1 MLGRSNINQ
10 NATSSSGQINQAGRD
25 NNVNNYSFNFSISD
39 IENIT
44 FYEDEIKDVIIFFNK
59 CKDDISPPMY
69 TDLKSIDI
77 EDKNRYIVEM
87 HFEDW
92 NYYEIELTDEDV
104 VDEIVENLLNNLVLE
119 RFMNKQNPEINW
131 KNVRYFEKEERER
144 SKN

>member
-1 MLGRSNINQ
+1 
-10 NATSSSGQINQAGRD
+10 
-25 NNVNNYSFNFSISD
+25 
-39 IENIT
+39 
-44 FYEDEIKDVIIFFNK
+44 
-59 CKDDISPPMY
+59 
-69 TDLKSIDI
+69 
-77 EDKNRYIVEM
+77 M

-119 RFMNKQNPEINW
+119 RFMNKQNPVINW

>member
-1 MLGRSNINQ
+1 
-10 NATSSSGQINQAGRD
+10 
-25 NNVNNYSFNFSISD
+25 
-39 IENIT
+39 
-44 FYEDEIKDVIIFFNK
+44 
-59 CKDDISPPMY
+59 
-69 TDLKSIDI
+69 
-77 EDKNRYIVEM
+77 M

-119 RFMNKQNPEINW
+119 RFMNKQNPEINL

>member
-1 MLGRSNINQ
+1 
-10 NATSSSGQINQAGRD
+10 
-25 NNVNNYSFNFSISD
+25 
-39 IENIT
+39 
-44 FYEDEIKDVIIFFNK
+44 
-59 CKDDISPPMY
+59 
-69 TDLKSIDI
+69 
-77 EDKNRYIVEM
+77 M

-144 SKN
+144 SKNYFQIYIITMIKLD

>member
-1 MLGRSNINQ
+1 MTDGSYRQVVNIL
-10 NATSSSGQINQAGRD
+10 S
-25 NNVNNYSFNFSISD
+25 
-39 IENIT
+39 
-44 FYEDEIKDVIIFFNK
+44 
-59 CKDDISPPMY
+59 
-69 TDLKSIDI
+69 TDFDKTTIYIDDI

>member
-1 MLGRSNINQ
+1 
-10 NATSSSGQINQAGRD
+10 
-25 NNVNNYSFNFSISD
+25 
-39 IENIT
+39 
-44 FYEDEIKDVIIFFNK
+44 
-59 CKDDISPPMY
+59 
-69 TDLKSIDI
+69 
-77 EDKNRYIVEM
+77 M

-144 SKN
+144 SKNLFQIYIITMIKLD

>member
-1 MLGRSNINQ
+1 
-10 NATSSSGQINQAGRD
+10 
-25 NNVNNYSFNFSISD
+25 
-39 IENIT
+39 
-44 FYEDEIKDVIIFFNK
+44 
-59 CKDDISPPMY
+59 
-69 TDLKSIDI
+69 
-77 EDKNRYIVEM
+77 M

-131 KNVRYFEKEERER
+131 KNVIYFEKEERER

>member
-1 MLGRSNINQ
+1 
-10 NATSSSGQINQAGRD
+10 
-25 NNVNNYSFNFSISD
+25 
-39 IENIT
+39 
-44 FYEDEIKDVIIFFNK
+44 
-59 CKDDISPPMY
+59 
-69 TDLKSIDI
+69 
-77 EDKNRYIVEM
+77 M

-119 RFMNKQNPEINW
+119 RFMNKQIPEINW

>member
-1 MLGRSNINQ
+1 
-10 NATSSSGQINQAGRD
+10 
-25 NNVNNYSFNFSISD
+25 
-39 IENIT
+39 
-44 FYEDEIKDVIIFFNK
+44 
-59 CKDDISPPMY
+59 
-69 TDLKSIDI
+69 
-77 EDKNRYIVEM
+77 M

-119 RFMNKQNPEINW
+119 RFMNKQNPEITW

>member
-1 MLGRSNINQ
+1 
-10 NATSSSGQINQAGRD
+10 
-25 NNVNNYSFNFSISD
+25 
-39 IENIT
+39 
-44 FYEDEIKDVIIFFNK
+44 
-59 CKDDISPPMY
+59 
-69 TDLKSIDI
+69 
-77 EDKNRYIVEM
+77 M

-119 RFMNKQNPEINW
+119 RFMNKQTPEINW